1 MIFKPYDNEVTKCI
15 EDTTNHIDKV
25 RDLLSIITSKLILR
39 GRDHDASKLKE
50 PELPIFVE
58 YGPKLANC
66 TYGSDEYKKNL
77 KGMQVALDHH
87 YSVCNHHPEFY
98 DNGIRGM
105 DLVDI
110 MEMVCDWKAASMRH
124 NDGDINKSLDINQ
137 KRFGYSD
144 ELKQIM
150 KNTINNYFNEE
161 V

>member
-1 MIFKPYDNEVTKCI
+1 MTHMAI
-15 EDTTNHIDKV
+15 
-25 RDLLSIITSKLILR
+25 
-39 GRDHDASKLKE
+39 
-50 PELPIFVE
+50 
-58 YGPKLANC
+58 
-66 TYGSDEYKKNL
+66 
-77 KGMQVALDHH
+77 
-87 YSVCNHHPEFY
+87 HHPNYY
-98 DNGIRGM
+98 DDGIKGM

-124 NDGDINKSLDINQ
+124 NDGDIDKSLEINQ